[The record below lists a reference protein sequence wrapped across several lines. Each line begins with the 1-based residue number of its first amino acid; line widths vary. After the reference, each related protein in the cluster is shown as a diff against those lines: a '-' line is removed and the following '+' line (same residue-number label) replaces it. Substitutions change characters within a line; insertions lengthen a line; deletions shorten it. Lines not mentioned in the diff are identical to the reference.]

1 MTAPAREALEPL
13 SHIQRRGV
21 ETSVAVT
28 LDTPE
33 QIAYQ
38 HSVPVPDFDAVS
50 GPRARCARV
59 G

>member
-13 SHIQRRGV
+13 KPLSRSV